1 MSKTRPDYYEAN
13 LIIALSIVMKRI
25 SFGSD
30 SVPASHPAG
39 RVRQSSTHL
48 RLRIIFTRT
57 WLIRYEIRAY
67 PILWDF
73 HWSDILTERDAPQSV
88 KLQLISLF
96 MINSTCI
103 TFIRN

>member
-13 LIIALSIVMKRI
+13 LIIALSIIMKHI

-30 SVPASHPAG
+30 SLAG
-39 RVRQSSTHL
+39 QPVSRPGST
-48 RLRIIFTRT
+48 IFDPSQTPQNFTRT

-73 HWSDILTERDAPQSV
+73 HWSDILTGATHLNRLSF
-88 KLQLISLF
+88 S
-96 MINSTCI
+96 
-103 TFIRN
+103 